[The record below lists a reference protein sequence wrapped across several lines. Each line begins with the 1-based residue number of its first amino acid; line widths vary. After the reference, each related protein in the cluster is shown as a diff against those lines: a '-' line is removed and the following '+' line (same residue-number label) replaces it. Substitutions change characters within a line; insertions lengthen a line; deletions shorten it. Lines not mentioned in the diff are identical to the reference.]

1 MCLTNASSFS
11 LRLTSLLLQWSCLL
25 FLLFLFISL
34 MSLGRFVGLP
44 FNLLFLL
51 IYWRLNKEGMQIS
64 VKFSQLPVSM
74 VAKGRGSGGKLLG
87 SECWLSLSRGGVGVG
102 VGGETLESLAQ
113 LFSASVFSSA
123 TRGGKVLRYLP
134 GLLCGLSK

>member
-1 MCLTNASSFS
+1 
-11 LRLTSLLLQWSCLL
+11 
-25 FLLFLFISL
+25 
-34 MSLGRFVGLP
+34 
-44 FNLLFLL
+44 
-51 IYWRLNKEGMQIS
+51 MQIS

-102 VGGETLESLAQ
+102 VGGETLERLAQ